1 MSASKKQKT
10 ETAALDLVVNTKLF
24 TVATCNLN
32 QWAMDFTGNLRRIE
46 ESIRVAKARGARYRC
61 GPELEVSGYGCE
73 DHFHEGDT
81 ILHCWQSLASL
92 LAGDLTDGILCD
104 IGMPII
110 HKNVRYNCRVFL
122 LDRKMLHIRP
132 KICMADDGNYR
143 ETRWFTEWNAV
154 RCAALRPAS
163 LSSAAPR
170 RLPQRASADRRG
182 CSPASQG
189 RGLEEYALPG
199 MIAAITGQK
208 TVPIGVA
215 AIAVADTV
223 VGSETCEEVFTPN
236 SPHIALALDGVE
248 IISNGSGSHHSLRKL
263 DYRLEL
269 LRSATNK
276 VGAPH
281 QRQPHPGCPLLSFA
295 APPACFSPPPR
306 AAASTSTPTSGAAT
320 GAGCTTTDVRASS
333 STERCSPKAPS
344 SACTTSRCR
353 PPRSRLPRPLPLPC
367 TYALQHSFS
376 SHPHG

>member
-154 RCAALRPAS
+154 RCGPVLGR
-163 LSSAAPR
+163 AAPPPSARLR
-170 RLPQRASADRRG
+170 RPTRLLSGVTGPRPRGVRAARDDRGDHRTEDGADRRG
-182 CSPASQG
+182 GDCGGGHGGGERDVRGGVHAQLAAHRAGAGRRRDHLQRLGLPPLPPQARLPPRAPPLRHEQGRSSPPAPASPRLPAAELRRPSRVLFTTAQSGGVYLYANQRGCDGGRLYYDGCACIVLNGEVLAQGSQFSLHDVEVPPAPISPASASAS
-189 RGLEEYALPG
+189 ALHLR
-199 MIAAITGQK
+199 AA
-208 TVPIGVA
+208 A
-215 AIAVADTV
+215 
-223 VGSETCEEVFTPN
+223 F
-236 SPHIALALDGVE
+236 
-248 IISNGSGSHHSLRKL
+248 
-263 DYRLEL
+263 L
-269 LRSATNK
+269 L
-276 VGAPH
+276 
-281 QRQPHPGCPLLSFA
+281 L
-295 APPACFSPPPR
+295 PPPR
-306 AAASTSTPTSGAAT
+306 L
-320 GAGCTTTDVRASS
+320 RW
-333 STERCSPKAPS
+333 
-344 SACTTSRCR
+344 
-353 PPRSRLPRPLPLPC
+353 
-367 TYALQHSFS
+367 
-376 SHPHG
+376 